1 MDSSF
6 ETVDDDRPSGAT
18 SPQTRS
24 RSAKSISMDLF
35 KNPTAYYRGSL
46 LCAREDVTQDVPE
59 HKAKHLLFTPH
70 PYGTVR
76 RFSHRISALP
86 KPRRS
91 ENGYLLA
98 RFSITLDENGH
109 LRSSKRLHE
118 GLDVDEDGRLWLAYV
133 ESDTPCDNQI
143 QVDTLNGEVARRF
156 PETESEDVSL
166 PWAKDLPETFS
177 NAYGLDKDLIGSIPE
192 LIWDLPSG
200 APSLARYRFHKH
212 VNSTL
217 DLSLRSTVNDMPLA
231 GRVLEYTKA
240 KQRASIARQNGTR
253 AAASQVRAGPGSSF
267 TLEAYKASGDWQSA
281 LGLSMPS
288 RGPVSVDFHIPWW
301 KECGFVEDHFARI
314 NIAMTRGRPITRVAV
329 VDPIESAWIRFGP
342 GTNFPLRRDREFV
355 RLAGWLFRGLVDF
368 DVVSESLLPGQ
379 ITGDVSSP
387 LRVGNCAYDVV
398 ILPKMRTVRSTTLAA
413 IRSFA
418 AAGGKVVIVGDAP
431 SLIDAQTPPVDGRS
445 LDIVPCTKVAW
456 SQEGLLEAISDQRD
470 LKIDHAD
477 GRRGQSFLHQMRE
490 SDNDKRLV
498 FICNTDR
505 TSPYDTVVRIKG
517 DWDVDILDT
526 FNGTVSLQ
534 KSRSEEG
541 WTVFEH
547 RFEGCAS
554 LLLRL
559 RAVPA
564 EDLSFVEV
572 AADAVLASP
581 KQESADLKL
590 EEVLLSEPNVLLLDR
605 ACYRIDDDP
614 WDAAESK
621 DIVEVDSEIRSRL
634 RLPTRGHNPPD
645 TAPQPERTARA
656 YVDLRFE
663 FESSL
668 MMEGPMHLAMANP
681 GNVRIAINGHKLPLP
696 ADGDRDT
703 KAWWADERI
712 RTIPVPGRTIRKGTN
727 TIELSMPFG
736 SAMALG
742 CVYLLGSFSVDISGG
757 APVLRE
763 RRRGLGWGN
772 VVTQGHPFYAGDV
785 TYRCSFSLGARSD
798 VILSATQFAAPVVRV
813 RWGGGRTGPIAL
825 RPRRLNLGE
834 LEAGRHEVYITA
846 FGGLHNAFGDVHLAA
861 DAGGPEYK
869 LNPTGILEKP
879 TLIVEAKTEDGEDW
893 VVLAE

>member
-6 ETVDDDRPSGAT
+6 ETVDNDRPSGAT
-18 SPQTRS
+18 RPTTRS
-24 RSAKSISMDLF
+24 RRAESFGMDLF
-35 KNPTAYYRGSL
+35 KNPTAEHRGSL

-76 RFSHRISALP
+76 RFSHRVSALP
-86 KPRRS
+86 KPRRG

-109 LRSSKRLHE
+109 LRPNKRLHE
-118 GLDVDEDGRLWLAYV
+118 GLDVEEDGRLWFAYV

-143 QVDTLNGEVARRF
+143 HVDTLNGEVASRY
-156 PETESEDVSL
+156 PETESEDVSI

-177 NAYGLDKDLIGSIPE
+177 NAYGPDADLIGSIPE
-192 LIWDLPSG
+192 LIWDLPG
-200 APSLARYRFHKH
+200 DAPSLARYRFHKH
-212 VNSTL
+212 VNSAI
-217 DLSLRSTVNDMPLA
+217 DLSLRSTVNDVPLA
-231 GRVLEYTKA
+231 GRMLEYTKA
-240 KQRASIARQNGTR
+240 KQRASIARQNGKR
-253 AAASQVRAGPGSSF
+253 AAASLVRAGPSSSF

-281 LGLSMPS
+281 LGLSIPS

-301 KECGFVEDHFARI
+301 KECGFVEDHFARV
-314 NIAMTRGRPITRVAV
+314 NVAMARGRPVTRVAV

-355 RLAGWLFRGLVDF
+355 RLASWLFRGLVDF
-368 DVVSESLLPGQ
+368 DVVSESLLPSQ
-379 ITGDVSSP
+379 ITGDVWSP

-398 ILPKMRTVRSTTLAA
+398 ILPKMRTIRSTTLAA
-413 IRSFA
+413 VRSFA
-418 AAGGKVVIVGDAP
+418 AAGGKVVIVGDSP
-431 SLIDAQTPPVDGRS
+431 SLIDAQIPQADNRS
-445 LDIVPCTKVAW
+445 LDIVSCTRVTW

-490 SDNDKRLV
+490 SGNDERLV

-517 DWDVDILDT
+517 DWDVDVLDT
-526 FNGTVSLQ
+526 FNGAVNLL
-534 KSRSEEG
+534 KSRSEKR

-581 KQESADLKL
+581 KQESIDLKL

-605 ACYRIDDDP
+605 VCYRIDDDP
-614 WDAAESK
+614 WDATEPQ
-621 DIVEVDSEIRSRL
+621 DIVKIDSEIRSRL
-634 RLPTRGHNPPD
+634 RLPARGRTPPE
-645 TAPQPERTARA
+645 TTPQPEKTARA

-668 MMEGPMHLAMANP
+668 LVEAPTHLAMENP
-681 GNVRIAINGHKLPLP
+681 GNARIAINGHKLPLP
-696 ADGDRDT
+696 AEGDKDA
-703 KAWWADERI
+703 KAWWRDERI
-712 RTIPVPGRTIRKGTN
+712 RTVPIPGRTIRKGTN

-736 SAMALG
+736 SATALG
-742 CVYLLGSFSVDISGG
+742 RLYLLGSFSIDISGG
-757 APVLRE
+757 PPVLRE

-785 TYRCSFSLGARSD
+785 TYRCTFSLGSRSD

-813 RWGGGRTGPIAL
+813 RWGNGRSGHIAL

-834 LEAGRHEVYITA
+834 LEAGRHEVCITA
-846 FGGLHNAFGDVHLAA
+846 FGGRQNAFGDVHLAA
-861 DAGGPEYK
+861 DSRGHEYK
-869 LNPTGILEKP
+869 LTPTGILEKP
-879 TLIVEAKTEDGEDW
+879 TLIVEAKIDDGEDW